1 MMQWGSLGNFLNMGG
16 YAFFVWGAYGV
27 CALAIAAEIM
37 LARARH
43 RRALAAIVQ
52 QTAQRRTA

>member
-27 CALAIAAEIM
+27 CALAIAAEVV
-37 LARARH
+37 LVRARH

-52 QTAQRRTA
+52 PSAQRRSA